1 VRGGGSQGHGAAV
14 VQLPLRKNKQGKT
27 MYPAVRES
35 FMLDV
40 SASDSVEDL
49 SALLRA
55 PVEEETAAERYQAQC
70 KRNNIAPLNSVG
82 KLLATCVNST
92 PPHQQR
98 ISQERRWGVAV
109 CGGTQRRVSSGLR
122 RRYTGWGV

>member
-1 VRGGGSQGHGAAV
+1 M

-55 PVEEETAAERYQAQC
+55 PAEEETAAERYQSQC
-70 KRNNIAPLNSVG
+70 KRNNIAPLNSVC
-82 KLLATCVNST
+82 KLLAMCA
-92 PPHQQR
+92 PCHQTNVC
-98 ISQERRWGVAV
+98 RRRAGIWGVAV
-109 CGGTQRRVSSGLR
+109 CGGTRRRV
-122 RRYTGWGV
+122 